1 MNFSCSG
8 SASPRP
14 PYRVTCQLDLTRF
27 RRRCWGKRKK
37 EVSNARNASTVRAGI
52 PATDHRAGPRRGAR
66 FEELAREFEPSANAI
81 RNWVKQAALDEGL
94 RSDGLTTTE
103 REELNRLRRENRVL
117 REEREIL
124 SKAAAW
130 FAQET
135 GATPSRRSHS
145 YGLTGPCIELRP
157 CAAC

>member
-1 MNFSCSG
+1 MIE
-8 SASPRP
+8 
-14 PYRVTCQLDLTRF
+14 L
-27 RRRCWGKRKK
+27 
-37 EVSNARNASTVRAGI
+37 VRAG
-52 PATDHRAGPRRGAR
+52 RSVN
-66 FEELAREFEPSANAI
+66 ELAREFEPSANAI
-81 RNWVKQAALDEGL
+81 RYWLKQAALDEGL
-94 RSDGLTTTE
+94 RSDGLTTSE

-145 YGLTGPCIELRP
+145 
-157 CAAC
+157 

>member
-1 MNFSCSG
+1 M
-8 SASPRP
+8 PRTHP
-14 PYRVTCQLDLTRF
+14 PYAAEY
-27 RRRCWGKRKK
+27 RRRIVELAHGGR
-37 EVSNARNASTVRAGI
+37 SITA
-52 PATDHRAGPRRGAR
+52 
-66 FEELAREFEPSANAI
+66 LAREFEPSVETI
-81 RNWVKQAALDEGL
+81 RQWVRQTDLDEGL

-124 SKAAAW
+124 AKAAAW

-145 YGLTGPCIELRP
+145 
-157 CAAC
+157 